1 MRRITL
7 NDIQPG
13 MYLSRALIAPDGTV
27 LLHEGIEMKDRYIE
41 YLRNQGISYLYIDEP
56 ETEDIIVEDVI
67 EPELRQEA
75 TKTAQEVVHNFH
87 VGKGMELTKVKT
99 IVSSM
104 IDQLEQKPEN
114 MVHFIDIRRKED
126 YMISH
131 AVNVCI
137 LSVMTGISM
146 GYNAKQLEDL
156 GLSAMFHDIG
166 KIRFSQK
173 LALKHPGYLTAT
185 EKDEYRQHPFYALEI
200 LQENPSLSM
209 DVINACFQHH
219 ERWDGT
225 GYPLGLAGEVISEY
239 AQIISIADVYDR
251 LTAGTPHRRPTPV
264 YYAVAILNKAS
275 GKYFNPDIVE
285 KFNKN
290 IAIYPIGTTVKLSNN
305 QIGVI
310 LDVNKDSKNTPI
322 VRILS
327 GEDSSKVNQLLEL
340 DLTKNPDL
348 FIIDFEANLGEL

>member
-7 NDIQPG
+7 SEIQPG
-13 MYLSRALIAPDGTV
+13 MYLSRALIAPDGKV
-27 LLHEGIEMKDRYIE
+27 LLHEGIEMKERYIE
-41 YLRNQGISYLYIDEP
+41 YLRKQGISYLYVDEP

-75 TKTAQEVVHNFH
+75 TKTAMEVVDSFH
-87 VGKGMELTKVKT
+87 VGKGIELTKVKT

-114 MVHFIDIRRKED
+114 MVHLIDIRRKED
-126 YMISH
+126 YMIAH

-146 GYNAKQLEDL
+146 GYDANQLEDL
-156 GLSAMFHDIG
+156 GLAAMFHDIG
-166 KIRFSQK
+166 KVRFSPK

-185 EKDEYRQHPFYALEI
+185 EKEEYRQHPFYALEI
-200 LQENPSLSM
+200 LQENPTLSM
-209 DVINACFQHH
+209 DVINAVFQHH
-219 ERWDGT
+219 ERWDGS
-225 GYPLGLAGEVISEY
+225 GYPMGLAGEVISEY

-264 YYAVAILNKAS
+264 YYAVAILNKAA
-275 GKYFNPDIVE
+275 GEYFNAAIVE
-285 KFNKN
+285 KFNEN
-290 IAIYPIGTTVKLSNN
+290 IATYPIGTTVKLSNN

-310 LDVNKDSKNTPI
+310 LDVDKDSKTTPTI
-322 VRILS
+322 RIMS
-327 GEDSSKVNQLLEL
+327 GEDSSKVNQLIEL
-340 DLTKNPDL
+340 DLKKNPDL
-348 FIIDFEANLGEL
+348 FILDFEVDLADL